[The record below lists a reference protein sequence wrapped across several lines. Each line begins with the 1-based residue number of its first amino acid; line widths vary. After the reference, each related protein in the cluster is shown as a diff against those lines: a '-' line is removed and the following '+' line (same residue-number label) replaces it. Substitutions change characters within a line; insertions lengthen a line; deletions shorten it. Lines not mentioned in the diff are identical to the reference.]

1 MYFAASSDPMCR
13 SLPLCLIA
21 LFGLL
26 APSALLAQMNEK
38 GTVHLSIGLAG
49 AGHATTYEQRILI
62 LGTWFTDTKEDGAAS
77 VTVPIEVAYGFSRLF
92 ALGLYAE
99 PGSYLDSSATESNG
113 IVLVGLQ
120 PKFYLVNKDRFA
132 LMAGLKLGTT
142 TLRIERSEPLV
153 NSDAKYSGA
162 HFGITT
168 GVGFGLGDLLSLQ
181 FHLRYLATTLPLRT
195 YELNGSNVDLSGYD
209 ATLST
214 RGLGAQLSL
223 GVRF

>member
-1 MYFAASSDPMCR
+1 MVR
-13 SLPLCLIA
+13 TLHLGLIA
-21 LFGLL
+21 FFSLL
-26 APSALLAQMNEK
+26 MPSVLLAQMNEK

-49 AGHATTYEQRILI
+49 LGHATTYEQRILFM
-62 LGTWFTDTKEDGAAS
+62 GTWLTDTKEDGAAS
-77 VTVPIEVAYGFSRLF
+77 VTFPLEAAYGFSRFF

-132 LMAGLKLGTT
+132 LMAGLQLGAT
-142 TLRIERSEPLV
+142 TLRIERSETLV
-153 NSDAKYSGA
+153 NSDARYAGT
-162 HFGITT
+162 HFGITA
-168 GVGFGLGDLLSLQ
+168 GVGFGLGDLLSLNFQ
-181 FHLRYLATTLPLRT
+181 LRYLDTMLPLRS
-195 YELNGSNVDLSGYD
+195 YELNGSNVDLSGLE

-223 GVRF
+223 GFRF

>member
-1 MYFAASSDPMCR
+1 MYR
-13 SLPLCLIA
+13 SLHLGLIA
-21 LFGLL
+21 FIVVMM
-26 APSALLAQMNEK
+26 PSVLRAQMNEK
-38 GTVHLSIGLAG
+38 GTVHLSIGLAA
-49 AGHATTYEQRILI
+49 AGHTTTYEQRIQFQ
-62 LGTWFTDTKEDGAAS
+62 GTWFTTTKDDGAAS

-92 ALGLYAE
+92 ALGLYVE
-99 PGSYLDSSATESNG
+99 PGSYLDSSATETNG

-132 LMAGLKLGTT
+132 LMTGLQLGTT
-142 TLRIERSEPLV
+142 TLRIERSEVLF
-153 NSDAKYSGA
+153 NSNAKYSGS

-195 YELNGSNVDLSGYD
+195 YELNGSDVDLSGFD

-223 GVRF
+223 GLRF